1 MTLELLPSLSDRED
15 QEKERQERGREGE
28 GETSV
33 IDQDFKTS
41 IGRPNL
47 GAWGW

>member
-1 MTLELLPSLSDRED
+1 MTLEPLPPLSDHED
-15 QEKERQERGREGE
+15 QQKGKQERGGEGE

-41 IGRPNL
+41 VGRPNL